1 MDALSDTEAKMDK
14 TLDLHGENIKYLR
27 LYAQGD
33 ESAVTR
39 LMELNA
45 GLVNGIA
52 IRFRGRGTDTEDLI
66 QIGSIGMLKAIRSFD
81 LSRGTAF
88 STYAV
93 PLIMG
98 EIRKYLRDDGPVKV
112 ARTQKRL
119 CAKLLKERECI
130 IRDKGYEPPIEELA
144 AAVEVTPQEAAA
156 ALESSS
162 PVHSL
167 SEIIGGDDMSLES
180 VIPASED
187 TLGRTVEY
195 VALAESIRTLC
206 PLWRKIITLRYFKD
220 YSQQQTADA
229 LGLSQVKISREEKKI
244 FERLRRELG

>member
-1 MDALSDTEAKMDK
+1 MDK
-14 TLDLHGENIKYLR
+14 TLDLHEENIKYLKK
-27 LYAQGD
+27 YAEGD
-33 ESAVTR
+33 ESAAER
-39 LMELNA
+39 LMELNM

-52 IRFRGRGTDTEDLI
+52 FRFRGRGTDLEDLI

-119 CAKLLKERECI
+119 GAQLLKERETA
-130 IRDKGYEPPIEELA
+130 IRDRGYEPRIEELA
-144 AAVEVTPQEAAA
+144 ETVGVSAQEAAA
-156 ALESSS
+156 ALESAS
-162 PVHSL
+162 PIHSL
-167 SEIIGGDDMSLES
+167 SEIIAGDDMPLES
-180 VIPASED
+180 IIPASDD

-206 PLWRKIITLRYFKD
+206 PLWRSIITLRYFKD
-220 YSQQQTADA
+220 MSQQQTADA
-229 LGLSQVKISREEKKI
+229 LGHSQVKVSREEKKI
-244 FERLRRELG
+244 FERLRRDLG

>member
-1 MDALSDTEAKMDK
+1 MDK
-14 TLDLHGENIKYLR
+14 TLDLHEENIKYLKK
-27 LYAQGD
+27 YAEGD
-33 ESAVTR
+33 ESAAER
-39 LMELNA
+39 LMELNM

-52 IRFRGRGTDTEDLI
+52 FRFRGRGTELEDLI

-119 CAKLLKERECI
+119 GAQLLKERETA
-130 IRDKGYEPPIEELA
+130 IRDRGYEPRIEELA
-144 AAVEVTPQEAAA
+144 EAVGVSAQEAAA
-156 ALESSS
+156 ALESAS
-162 PVHSL
+162 PIHSL
-167 SEIIGGDDMSLES
+167 SEIIAGDDMPLES
-180 VIPASED
+180 IIPASDD

-206 PLWRKIITLRYFKD
+206 PLWRSIITLRYFKD
-220 YSQQQTADA
+220 MSQQQTADA
-229 LGLSQVKISREEKKI
+229 LGLSQVKVSREEKKI
-244 FERLRRELG
+244 FERLRRDLG

>member
-1 MDALSDTEAKMDK
+1 MDK
-14 TLDLHGENIKYLR
+14 TLDLHEENIKYLKK
-27 LYAQGD
+27 YAEGD
-33 ESAVTR
+33 ESAAER
-39 LMELNA
+39 LMELNM

-52 IRFRGRGTDTEDLI
+52 VRFRGRGTEMEDLI

-112 ARTQKRL
+112 SRTQKRL
-119 CAKLLKERECI
+119 GAQLLRERENI
-130 IRDKGYEPPIEELA
+130 VRDKGYEPQIAELA
-144 AAVEVTPQEAAA
+144 DRVGVSPQEAAA
-156 ALESSS
+156 ALESAS

-167 SEIIGGDDMSLES
+167 SEVVAGDDMPLES
-180 VIPASED
+180 VIPSADD
-187 TLGRTVEY
+187 TLGKTVEY
-195 VALAESIRTLC
+195 VALAESIRMLC
-206 PLWRKIITLRYFKD
+206 PMWRSIITLRYFKD
-220 YSQQQTADA
+220 MSQQQTADA

>member
-1 MDALSDTEAKMDK
+1 MDK
-14 TLDLHGENIKYLR
+14 TLDLHEENIKYLKK
-27 LYAQGD
+27 YAEGD
-33 ESAVTR
+33 ESAAER
-39 LMELNA
+39 LMELNM

-52 IRFRGRGTDTEDLI
+52 VRFRGRGTEMEDLI

-112 ARTQKRL
+112 SRTQKRL
-119 CAKLLKERECI
+119 GAQLLRERENI
-130 IRDKGYEPPIEELA
+130 VRDKGYEPQIAELA
-144 AAVEVTPQEAAA
+144 ERVGVSPQEAAA
-156 ALESSS
+156 ALESAS

-167 SEIIGGDDMSLES
+167 SEVVAGDDMPLES
-180 VIPASED
+180 VIPSADD
-187 TLGRTVEY
+187 TLGKTVEY
-195 VALAESIRTLC
+195 VALAESIRMLC
-206 PLWRKIITLRYFKD
+206 PMWRSIITLRYFKD
-220 YSQQQTADA
+220 MSQQQTADA

>member
-1 MDALSDTEAKMDK
+1 MDK
-14 TLDLHGENIKYLR
+14 TLDLHEENIKYLKK
-27 LYAQGD
+27 YAEGD
-33 ESAVTR
+33 ESAAER
-39 LMELNA
+39 LMELNM

-52 IRFRGRGTDTEDLI
+52 FRFRGRGTDLEDLI

-119 CAKLLKERECI
+119 GAQLLKERETA
-130 IRDKGYEPPIEELA
+130 IRDRGYEPRIEELA
-144 AAVEVTPQEAAA
+144 ETVGVSAQEAAA
-156 ALESSS
+156 ALESAS
-162 PVHSL
+162 PIHSL
-167 SEIIGGDDMSLES
+167 SEIIAGDDMPLES
-180 VIPASED
+180 IIPASDD

-206 PLWRKIITLRYFKD
+206 PLWRSIITLRYFKD
-220 YSQQQTADA
+220 MSQQQTADA
-229 LGLSQVKISREEKKI
+229 LGLSQVKVSREEKKI
-244 FERLRRELG
+244 FERLRRDLG

>member
-1 MDALSDTEAKMDK
+1 MDK
-14 TLDLHGENIKYLR
+14 TLDLYEENIKYLKM
-27 LYAQGD
+27 YADGD
-33 ESAVTR
+33 ESAAAR
-39 LMELNA
+39 LVELNM

-52 IRFRGRGTDTEDLI
+52 VRFRGRGTEMEDLV
-66 QIGSIGMLKAIRSFD
+66 QIGAIGMLKAIRSFD

-119 CAKLLKERECI
+119 GAQLLREREST
-130 IRDKGYEPPIEELA
+130 IRDKGYEPRIEELA
-144 AAVEVTPQEAAA
+144 AAVGVTPQEAAA

-167 SEIIGGDDMSLES
+167 SEIIAGDDMSLES
-180 VIPASED
+180 VIPASDD

-206 PLWRKIITLRYFKD
+206 PLWRSIITLRYFKD
-220 YSQQQTADA
+220 FSQQQTADA
-229 LGLSQVKISREEKKI
+229 LGLSQVKVSREEKKI
-244 FERLRRELG
+244 FEKLRHELC

>member
-1 MDALSDTEAKMDK
+1 MEK
-14 TLDLHGENIKYLR
+14 TVDICEENLKFLR
-27 LYAQGD
+27 LYAGGD
-33 ESAVTR
+33 ESAADR
-39 LMELNA
+39 LMELNM

-52 IRFRGRGTDTEDLI
+52 GRFRGRGTEMEDLI

-112 ARTQKRL
+112 SRSQKRL
-119 CAKLLKERECI
+119 GAQLLKCRESI
-130 IRDKGYEPPIEELA
+130 IRDKGYEPRIEELA
-144 AAVEVTPQEAAA
+144 ETVGVTPQDAAA

-180 VIPASED
+180 VIPSSED
-187 TLGRTVEY
+187 TLGKTVEY
-195 VALAESIRTLC
+195 VALSESIRTLS
-206 PLWRKIITLRYFKD
+206 PLWRSIVILRYYRD
-220 YSQQQTADA
+220 MSQQQTADA
-229 LGLSQVKISREEKKI
+229 LGLSQVKVSREEKKI
-244 FERLRRELG
+244 FEHLRRELG